1 MARAAVK
8 AKAKAKQGKPAAQAA
23 KSSARRQGKRRR
35 GHASG
40 GNPNQGL
47 FFVRMRRSAK
57 PVYVGLAVLFA
68 ITFAF
73 LGVGSGTSGG
83 LDQLFQGL
91 NIFHRSS
98 NAVSKAQG
106 HIKDHPKDPKGYRDL
121 ATAYESKGETASAIG
136 ALQQYTNLKPKDAKA
151 WSELGGLQT
160 NQAQTYLAAYQAA
173 YTDRQLAAPSESF
186 LPKGKLGTALG
197 TNEVEKTE
205 AARIDSSVQN
215 LQQQTQL
222 AYTNALTSYQ
232 KVTQLT
238 PKSSDAWFQYA
249 QAGQQ
254 SGNYAAALTGYKR
267 YLKLNPE
274 STSRTQIEQLI
285 AQLSPAVPVPQKKKK

>member
-1 MARAAVK
+1 MARAAV
-8 AKAKAKQGKPAAQAA
+8 KAKAKQGKPAAQPA
-23 KSSARRQGKRRR
+23 KSRPKRR

-40 GNPNQGL
+40 GNPNQDL

-73 LGVGSGTSGG
+73 LGVGSGTNG
-83 LDQLFQGL
+83 LDQLFQGI
-91 NIFHRSS
+91 NIFHRGS
-98 NAVSKAQG
+98 NAVSKAQS
-106 HIKDHPKDPKGYRDL
+106 HIKDHPKDAQGYRDL
-121 ATAYESKGETASAIG
+121 ATAYEAKGETANAIA
-136 ALQQYTNLKPKDAKA
+136 ALQQYTSQKPKDAKA
-151 WSELGGLQT
+151 WNELGGMQMS
-160 NQAQTYLAAYQAA
+160 QAQTYLAGYRAA

-197 TNEVEKTE
+197 TNEAEKAE
-205 AARIDSSVQN
+205 AARLDASVQSF
-215 LQQQTQL
+215 QQQTQL

-249 QAGQQ
+249 TAGQQ

-274 STSRTQIEQLI
+274 STSRAQIEQLI
-285 AQLSPAVPVPQKKKK
+285 KQLSPAVPAPQKKKK

>member
-8 AKAKAKQGKPAAQAA
+8 AKQAAKAAGKPAQKTHAH
-23 KSSARRQGKRRR
+23 GRRR
-35 GHASG
+35 HASG
-40 GNPNQGL
+40 GNPNQDL
-47 FFVRMRRSAK
+47 FFMRMRRHAK
-57 PVYVGLAVLFA
+57 WVYVLLAVLFA

-136 ALQQYTNLKPKDAKA
+136 ALEQYTNLKPKDAKA

-173 YTDRQLAAPSESF
+173 YTERQLAAPSESF

-205 AARIDSSVQN
+205 SARIDSSVQN

-232 KVTQLT
+232 KVTKLT
-238 PKSSDAWFQYA
+238 PTNSDAWFQYA

-285 AQLSPAVPVPQKKKK
+285 AQLSPAVPAPQKKKK

>member
-23 KSSARRQGKRRR
+23 KGAARRPAKRR

-40 GNPNQGL
+40 GNPNQDL

-73 LGVGSGTSGG
+73 LGVGSGTNG

-91 NIFHRSS
+91 NIFHRGS

-106 HIKDHPKDPKGYRDL
+106 HIRDHPKDPQGYREL
-121 ATAYESKGETASAIG
+121 ATAYEAKGETANAIG
-136 ALQQYTNLKPKDAKA
+136 ALQQYTGLKPKDAKA

-160 NQAQTYLAAYQAA
+160 NQAQTYLQGYQAA
-173 YTDRQLAAPSESF
+173 YADRQLAAPSESF

-197 TNEVEKTE
+197 TNQVEKIA
-205 AARIDSSVQN
+205 AARTDSTVQS

-222 AYTNALTSYQ
+222 AYTNALASYK

-238 PKSSDAWFQYA
+238 PGSSDAWFQYA

-254 SGNYAAALTGYKR
+254 SGDYAAALTGYKR
-267 YLKLNPE
+267 YLKLNPD
-274 STSRTQIEQLI
+274 STSRAQIEQLI
-285 AQLSPAVPVPQKKKK
+285 KQLSPALPAPQKKKK